1 MISAYCT
8 RCGVESSAAANAW
21 AVVQVTTSAGTFRRV
36 ESVCDQC
43 GSGVATY
50 IDEPEAHAI
59 SALVQARPDIEQL
72 RVNYLCEAILD
83 REGLT

>member
-8 RCGVESSAAANAW
+8 RCDAESSAAANAW

-36 ESVCDQC
+36 ESVCDVC

-50 IDEPEAHAI
+50 IDEWEAHAI
-59 SALVQARPDIEQL
+59 SALVRGRAAFKALRDEHLAR
-72 RVNYLCEAILD
+72 RVN
-83 REGLT
+83 

>member
-8 RCGVESSAAANAW
+8 RCNAESSAAANAW

-36 ESVCDQC
+36 ESVCDRC

-50 IDEPEAHAI
+50 LDEPEAHAI
-59 SALVQARPDIEQL
+59 SALVRGRAAFEAL
-72 RVNYLCEAILD
+72 RDEHLASRRN
-83 REGLT
+83 

>member
-1 MISAYCT
+1 VISAYCT
-8 RCGVESSAAANAW
+8 RCAVESSAAANAW

-43 GSGVATY
+43 GSGIATY

-59 SALVQARPDIEQL
+59 SVLVRGRAAFKALREEHLAR
-72 RVNYLCEAILD
+72 RVN
-83 REGLT
+83 

>member
-1 MISAYCT
+1 VISAYCT
-8 RCGVESSAAANAW
+8 RCGAESSAAANAW

-43 GSGVATY
+43 GSGIATY

-59 SALVQARPDIEQL
+59 SVLVRGRAAFKALREEHLAR
-72 RVNYLCEAILD
+72 RVN
-83 REGLT
+83 